1 MDTEISREQSYFL
14 SHIVILKFFVLW
26 GILETL
32 VYMITGGNKYKEFI
46 IHVVI
51 FVIITIYAYCYP
63 HVSEHIK

>member
-1 MDTEISREQSYFL
+1 MDTITPRQSYFL

-32 VYMITGGNKYKEFI
+32 IYMITGGNKYKEFI

-51 FVIITIYAYCYP
+51 FIMITMYAYYYP
-63 HVSEHIK
+63 DISEHIK